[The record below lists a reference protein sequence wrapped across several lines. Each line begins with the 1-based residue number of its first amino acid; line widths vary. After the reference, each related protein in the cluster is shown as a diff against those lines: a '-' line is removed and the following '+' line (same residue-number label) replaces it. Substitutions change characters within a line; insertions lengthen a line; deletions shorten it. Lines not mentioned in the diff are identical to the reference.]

1 MFPSEATFSGF
12 LKHHGVK
19 PATSTVVVYDQKTEA
34 QPYWATRAYWMFLAF
49 GVKNVRVLN
58 GGLPKWEKEGR
69 ALETE
74 ADVGSEDDYKVTV
87 NHEIYR
93 NFP

>member
-1 MFPSEATFSGF
+1 
-12 LKHHGVK
+12 
-19 PATSTVVVYDQKTEA
+19 
-34 QPYWATRAYWMFLAF
+34 MFLAF

-74 ADVGSEDDYKVTV
+74 ADVGSEEDYKVTV